1 MPPRPSPPPGS
12 PVLWALLINGLFWGG
27 LFGGEALLRRLQPAR
42 QARTPAP
49 APPQPAG
56 AAVQD
61 LLKPDPQRQAGP
73 PLPPAAAAVRV
84 DSSPATSAVPPST
97 PAVWVA
103 PAAAVAQ
110 AAAAEAAALNPG
122 PMAPL
127 AQQLSGADALGG
139 EITLASLQEPRMLP
153 AARAEQQRWQRSGN
167 PLAPLPLYWQHRLKQ
182 ELAGGP
188 PIQRAL
194 LVRVPV
200 QQLLEPEEVAVLI
213 DDAGAA
219 EALNLPRQPQV
230 RAAVEAWASR
240 QQPAQEGQR
249 QAVVIAAEPLPVAAA
264 VNPPIASERV
274 VPSAPAPIAVPI
286 VSETP
291 PPAAAPE
298 PAAAEF

>member
-1 MPPRPSPPPGS
+1 
-12 PVLWALLINGLFWGG
+12 LIHGLFWGG
-27 LFGGEALLRRLQPAR
+27 LFGGEALLRRLPPAR
-42 QARTPAP
+42 QARTPVP

-73 PLPPAAAAVRV
+73 PQPGPALPGAAAPPRGTPSVA
-84 DSSPATSAVPPST
+84 AGALPPST

-103 PAAAVAQ
+103 RAAAVTQ
-110 AAAAEAAALNPG
+110 AP
-122 PMAPL
+122 PV
-127 AQQLSGADALGG
+127 QQLSGADVLGG

-167 PLAPLPLYWQHRLKQ
+167 PLAPLPLHWQQRLKQ

-188 PIQRAL
+188 PIQRAQ

-200 QQLLEPEEVAVLI
+200 QQLQEPEEVAVLI

-230 RAAVEAWASR
+230 RAAVEDWASR
-240 QQPAQEGQR
+240 QLPAQEGQR

-264 VNPPIASERV
+264 IKPPIASERV
-274 VPSAPAPIAVPI
+274 VPAAPAP
-286 VSETP
+286 
-291 PPAAAPE
+291 PAAPK
-298 PAAAEF
+298 PAGDAF

>member
-27 LFGGEALLRRLQPAR
+27 LFGGEALLRRLQPA
-42 QARTPAP
+42 QQGRTPAP

-73 PLPPAAAAVRV
+73 PLPPAAAAVSV
-84 DSSPATSAVPPST
+84 DSSPAASAVPAAT

-103 PAAAVAQ
+103 RAAAVAQ

-167 PLAPLPLYWQHRLKQ
+167 PLAPLPLHWQQRLKQ

-188 PIQRAL
+188 PIQRAQ

-240 QQPAQEGQR
+240 QQPAEEGQR

-264 VNPPIASERV
+264 ITPPIASERK
-274 VPSAPAPIAVPI
+274 VPAAPVPI
-286 VSETP
+286 LSETAP
-291 PPAAAPE
+291 PAAPE
-298 PAAAEF
+298 PAGAAL

>member
-73 PLPPAAAAVRV
+73 PLPPAAAAVSV
-84 DSSPATSAVPPST
+84 DSSPAASAVPAAT

-103 PAAAVAQ
+103 RAAAVAQ

-167 PLAPLPLYWQHRLKQ
+167 PLAPLPLHWQQRLKQ

-188 PIQRAL
+188 PIQRAQ

-240 QQPAQEGQR
+240 QQPAEEGQR

-264 VNPPIASERV
+264 ITPPIASERK
-274 VPSAPAPIAVPI
+274 VPAAPVPI
-286 VSETP
+286 LSETAP
-291 PPAAAPE
+291 PAAPE
-298 PAAAEF
+298 PAGAAL

>member
-1 MPPRPSPPPGS
+1 M
-12 PVLWALLINGLFWGG
+12 LWALLINGLFWGG

-42 QARTPAP
+42 QARTPVP

-56 AAVQD
+56 EAVQD

-73 PLPPAAAAVRV
+73 PQPGAAAA
-84 DSSPATSAVPPST
+84 AGAVPAAT
-97 PAVWVA
+97 PAAWVA
-103 PAAAVAQ
+103 RPAAGAQAVAAQ
-110 AAAAEAAALNPG
+110 AAALAAG
-122 PMAPL
+122 PL
-127 AQQLSGADALGG
+127 APPPQPLLSGADSLAG
-139 EITLASLQEPRMLP
+139 EITLASLREPRMLP

-167 PLAPLPLYWQHRLKQ
+167 PLAPLPLHWQQRLKQ

-188 PIQRAL
+188 PIQLAQ

-240 QQPAQEGQR
+240 QQPAEEGQR

-264 VNPPIASERV
+264 ITPPIASERK
-274 VPSAPAPIAVPI
+274 VPAAPVPILSETAPPAAPAPA
-286 VSETP
+286 P
-291 PPAAAPE
+291 PAAPE
-298 PAAAEF
+298 PAGAAL

>member
-1 MPPRPSPPPGS
+1 
-12 PVLWALLINGLFWGG
+12 LINGLFWGG

-42 QARTPAP
+42 QARTPVP

-73 PLPPAAAAVRV
+73 PQPGPALPGAAAPPRGTPSVVAG
-84 DSSPATSAVPPST
+84 ALLPST

-103 PAAAVAQ
+103 RAAAVTQ
-110 AAAAEAAALNPG
+110 APQV
-122 PMAPL
+122 
-127 AQQLSGADALGG
+127 QQLSGADVLGG

-167 PLAPLPLYWQHRLKQ
+167 PLAPLPLHWQQRLKQ

-188 PIQRAL
+188 PIQRAQ

-200 QQLLEPEEVAVLI
+200 QQLQEPEEVAVLI

-230 RAAVEAWASR
+230 RAAVEDWASR
-240 QQPAQEGQR
+240 QLPAQEGQR

-264 VNPPIASERV
+264 IKPPIASERV
-274 VPSAPAPIAVPI
+274 VPAAPAPP
-286 VSETP
+286 
-291 PPAAAPE
+291 AAPE
-298 PAAAEF
+298 PAGDAF

>member
-1 MPPRPSPPPGS
+1 
-12 PVLWALLINGLFWGG
+12 LINGLFWGG

-42 QARTPAP
+42 EARTPAP
-49 APPQPAG
+49 AQPQPAG
-56 AAVQD
+56 ALDQD

-73 PLPPAAAAVRV
+73 PLPPAAAAISA
-84 DSSPATSAVPPST
+84 DSSPAASAVTAST

-103 PAAAVAQ
+103 RAAAVAQ
-110 AAAAEAAALNPG
+110 AAAAEAAALDPG

-127 AQQLSGADALGG
+127 FQQLSGADALGG

-167 PLAPLPLYWQHRLKQ
+167 PLAPLPLHWQQRLKQ
-182 ELAGGP
+182 ALVGGP
-188 PIQRAL
+188 PIQRAQ
-194 LVRVPV
+194 LVWVPV
-200 QQLLEPEEVAVLI
+200 QQLQQPEEVAVLI
-213 DDAGAA
+213 DDAGVA

-264 VNPPIASERV
+264 INPPIARERV
-274 VPSAPAPIAVPI
+274 VPAAAGADRVRNSPSPAA
-286 VSETP
+286 P
-291 PPAAAPE
+291 PPAAPE

>member
-1 MPPRPSPPPGS
+1 M
-12 PVLWALLINGLFWGG
+12 LWALLINGLFWGG

-42 QARTPAP
+42 QARTPVP

-56 AAVQD
+56 AALQD

-73 PLPPAAAAVRV
+73 PQPGAAAA
-84 DSSPATSAVPPST
+84 AGAVPAAT

-103 PAAAVAQ
+103 RPAAGAQAVAAQ
-110 AAAAEAAALNPG
+110 AAALAAG

-167 PLAPLPLYWQHRLKQ
+167 PLAPLPLHWQQRLKQ

-188 PIQRAL
+188 PIQRAQ

-200 QQLLEPEEVAVLI
+200 QQLLEPEEVVVLI

-240 QQPAQEGQR
+240 QQPAAEGQR

-264 VNPPIASERV
+264 IIPPIM
-274 VPSAPAPIAVPI
+274 
-286 VSETP
+286 SETP
-291 PPAAAPE
+291 APAAPPAAASQ
-298 PAAAEF
+298 PAAAEP